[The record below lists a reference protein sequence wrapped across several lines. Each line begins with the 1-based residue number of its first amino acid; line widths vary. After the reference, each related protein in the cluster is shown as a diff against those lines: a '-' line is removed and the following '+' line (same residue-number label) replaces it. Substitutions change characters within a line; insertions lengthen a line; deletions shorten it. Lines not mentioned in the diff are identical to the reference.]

1 MIPSDREIKLALRRD
16 FIRITPPPPDTAFSS
31 TAIDL
36 TLHEQISVWLADR
49 QHTAKTGLALP
60 APEGYDCG
68 RAWIAPARGLQE
80 KARKVRL
87 LVPEAPVM
95 SRWAGGLAVLALLG
109 LVVTLLVI
117 QPWNG
122 NAEPP
127 APTKSRDSF
136 ASDRPGGETPIPF
149 DARRAMGYLEAV
161 CKIGPR
167 ISGTPG
173 MKQQQELLE
182 KHFKDLGARV
192 VYQNF
197 IGRQR
202 SVREA
207 TDMANLVVSWHP
219 ARPRRCILCSHYDTR
234 PLADQEPDTRR
245 WRQPFVSA
253 NDGGSSVALLME
265 MAHHMKDLPV
275 TVGVDFVFF
284 DGEEFVYDRDDE
296 YFLGSKYFGRDYR
309 KNRGKMVYTAAVLLD
324 MVGGKDA
331 RFPIERNSWNRAAG
345 LVRDVWGIAAELKAT
360 AFRGDQFSRVEVL
373 DDHIPLNQSGIPAV
387 DVVDFDYRHWHRL
400 TDLPENCSGES
411 LEQVAQVLAVWLQRM
426 K

>member
-1 MIPSDREIKLALRRD
+1 
-16 FIRITPPPPDTAFSS
+16 
-31 TAIDL
+31 
-36 TLHEQISVWLADR
+36 
-49 QHTAKTGLALP
+49 
-60 APEGYDCG
+60 
-68 RAWIAPARGLQE
+68 
-80 KARKVRL
+80 
-87 LVPEAPVM
+87 M
-95 SRWAGGLAVLALLG
+95 SRWAGGSLAVLALLA
-109 LVVTLLVI
+109 LVATLFML
-117 QPWNG
+117 QPWSG

-127 APTKSRDSF
+127 APPKMRDGF
-136 ASDRPGGETPIPF
+136 ASDRPGGETPISF

-182 KHFKDLGARV
+182 KHFKDQGACV
-192 VYQNF
+192 TYQTF
-197 IGRQR
+197 VGRQR

-219 ARPRRCILCSHYDTR
+219 DRLRRCILCSHYDTR

-253 NDGGSSVALLME
+253 NDGGSGVALLME

-309 KNRGKMVYTAAVLLD
+309 KNRGKMVYAAAVLLD

-331 RFPIERNSWNRAAG
+331 RFPVEQNSWNRAAG
-345 LVRDVWGIAAELKAT
+345 LVRDVWSIAEELKAT
-360 AFRGDQFSRVEVL
+360 AFRSDQFSKVAVE
-373 DDHIPLNQSGIPAV
+373 DDHVPLNQSGIPAV
-387 DVVDFDYRHWHRL
+387 DIIDFDYRHWHRL